1 MQLFPEYV
9 MIDSVNGVL
18 RCFQFYREKSDTVK
32 RVLSLI
38 CAFLLILSILCF
50 PAKLSCEA
58 QSIEFTSNHVVSARN
73 GVVRIY
79 GIDYSTGGWYGSGFA
94 IGTEG
99 EPTNIFGTNHHVVD
113 GADALYIMLD
123 NDWKLSVPE
132 LGGADDGIH
141 AVRCQV
147 IYDNTSGPDY
157 AIIKTERV
165 ITERVAIPLMLSHQA
180 YPGDTVFAL
189 GYPGLS
195 DKVTDSEDADIDAM
209 TVTKGTIS
217 RFTFY
222 EYEKSKAIQID
233 ADINHGN
240 SGGPLVTEEG
250 NVIGLNTWGV
260 PHKDGIANLALEVD
274 YVIETLDE
282 LIANGTLAGFTYTK
296 ITQRPENEPA
306 GITPSPAAPVSQES
320 TGLNTIVY
328 ILIALCIV
336 IAATSLFL
344 ALKLKKRID
353 FMKAIKALTTGAAF
367 EKREQKAAHN
377 EQTEQAKQK
386 TQSAN
391 TQVTLTGISGIYAG
405 KRMEISKPCTF
416 GRHQECDVPY
426 SDNVPGISRA
436 HCQVIPTSDGII
448 LIDKGST
455 HGTYLANGTK
465 LVPNQQYTLHSG
477 ECFYLASK
485 SQGFRVEA
493 AGASTAVSYTL
504 VGLDGSFAGRRFPIH
519 DCITMGRANHN
530 TLVFP
535 QDAPGVSSSH
545 CSLSNTENGV
555 VIVDLGSTYGTY
567 TASGG
572 KLIPNQKTMLRKG
585 DIFYVGTRNNTFR
598 IE

>member
-1 MQLFPEYV
+1 
-9 MIDSVNGVL
+9 
-18 RCFQFYREKSDTVK
+18 VK

-38 CAFLLILSILCF
+38 CALLLILSMLFF
-50 PAKLSCEA
+50 PSQLSCEA
-58 QSIEFTSNHVVSARN
+58 QTVEFTSNHVVSARN

-79 GIDYSTGGWYGSGFA
+79 GIDYSSGDWYGSGFA
-94 IGTEG
+94 IGIEG
-99 EPTNIFGTNHHVVD
+99 ETTNIFGTNHHVVD
-113 GADALYIMLD
+113 GADAIYIMLD
-123 NDWKLSVPE
+123 NDWMLSVPE

-141 AVRCQV
+141 AVRCQI

-157 AIIKTERV
+157 AIIKAERV

-189 GYPGLS
+189 GYPGVA
-195 DKVTDSEDADIDAM
+195 DNVTDSEDADIDAI
-209 TVTKGTIS
+209 TVTRGTIS
-217 RFTFY
+217 RFTFF
-222 EYEKSKAIQID
+222 EDKKSKVIQFD

-240 SGGPLVTEEG
+240 SGGPLVTENG

-260 PHKDGIANLALEVD
+260 GDEDGTVNLALEVD

-296 ITQRPENEPA
+296 ITQRPENEDA
-306 GITPSPAAPVSQES
+306 GITPSPTAPVSQES

-328 ILIALCIV
+328 ILIALCVV
-336 IAATSLFL
+336 IAVTSLAL

-353 FMKAIKALTTGAAF
+353 FMKAIKAITTGAAF
-367 EKREQKAAHN
+367 EKREHRAEHKMQSEQS
-377 EQTEQAKQK
+377 EQTVQN
-386 TQSAN
+386 AN
-391 TQVTLTGISGIYAG
+391 TQITLTGISGIYTG

-426 SDNVPGISRA
+426 SENVPGISRT

-465 LVPNQQYTLHSG
+465 LIPNQQYTLHSG

-485 SQGFRVEA
+485 GQGFRVEV
-493 AGASTAVSYTL
+493 AGMSTAVSYTL
-504 VGLDGSFAGRRFPIH
+504 VGLDGSFAGRRFPIR
-519 DCITMGRANHN
+519 DCITMGRANKN

-545 CSLSNTENGV
+545 CSLSHTETGV

-567 TASGG
+567 TANGS

-585 DIFYVGTRNNTFR
+585 DIFYIGTRNNSFR